1 MNGQSDTDAHGL
13 AWPRPRALLLDAMGT
28 LIGLQTSVG
37 ATYAAVAAEHGLQL
51 DPNALNQAFREVY
64 RAAPPLA
71 FPGLAGT
78 ELERAERDWW
88 SQRIAAVLR
97 CVGEEEGGPPE
108 LHRQLFD
115 LYADPRL
122 WRVYDEVPEA
132 LARWRA
138 QGLRLAVVSNF
149 DQRLEVLLEAFDL
162 RRWLDVVILSSR
174 AGAAKP
180 SAHPFQLALDQL
192 GLAPEQ
198 AWHIGDSPED
208 EAGARAAGLPCVLV
222 RRP

>member
-1 MNGQSDTDAHGL
+1 MGGWIDADAEGL
-13 AWPRPRALLLDAMGT
+13 AWPRPQALLLDAMGT

-51 DPNALNQAFREVY
+51 DPTALNQAFREVY

-71 FPGLAGT
+71 FPELAGA

-97 CVGEEEGGPPE
+97 SVGEEGGGPPE

-149 DQRLEVLLEAFDL
+149 DQRLEALLDAFGL
-162 RRWLDVVILSSR
+162 QRWLDVVILSSR

-180 SAHPFQLALDQL
+180 SPRPFQLALEQL
-192 GLAPEQ
+192 GLATDVIRPRHQ
-198 AWHIGDSPED
+198 RRS
-208 EAGARAAGLPCVLV
+208 ARHA
-222 RRP
+222 

>member
-1 MNGQSDTDAHGL
+1 MSHGGRGDTSAPG
-13 AWPRPRALLLDAMGT
+13 WPRPEALLLDAMGT
-28 LIGLQTSVG
+28 LFGLRASVG
-37 ATYAAVAAEHGLQL
+37 STYAAIAAEHGLRL
-51 DPNALNQAFREVY
+51 DPAALDRAFAGEY
-64 RAAPPLA
+64 RSAPPLA
-71 FPGLAGT
+71 FAGLEGA
-78 ELERAERDWW
+78 ELERAERGWW
-88 SQRIAAVLR
+88 SARIDAVLR
-97 CVGEEEGGPPE
+97 AVGEERGAPPA

-115 LYADPRL
+115 AYAGPQL

-149 DQRLEVLLEAFDL
+149 DQRLEGLLEAFDL

-174 AGAAKP
+174 VGAAKP
-180 SAHPFQLALDQL
+180 SPRPLQLALEQL
-192 GLAPEQ
+192 GLEPSQ

-208 EAGARAAGLPCVLV
+208 EAGALAAGLPCVLV

>member
-1 MNGQSDTDAHGL
+1 MDSSAAPQPFH
-13 AWPRPRALLLDAMGT
+13 WPRPRALLLDAMGT
-28 LIGLQTSVG
+28 LIGLRASVG
-37 ATYAAVAAEHGLQL
+37 TTYAAVAAEHGLQL
-51 DPNALNQAFREVY
+51 DPNALNQAFRAVY

-71 FPGLAGT
+71 FPGLVGAQ
-78 ELERAERDWW
+78 LEQAERDWW

-97 CVGEEEGGPPE
+97 TVGDEGGGPPE

-115 LYADPRL
+115 LYADPHL
-122 WRVYDEVPEA
+122 WLVYDEVPRA
-132 LARWRA
+132 LARWRD

-149 DQRLEVLLEAFDL
+149 DQRLVGLLEAFDL
-162 RRWLDVVILSSR
+162 LRWLDVVILSSR

-180 SAHPFQLALDQL
+180 SPRPFELALEHL
-192 GLAPEQ
+192 GIPAGE
-198 AWHIGDSPED
+198 AWHIGDSPDD

>member
-1 MNGQSDTDAHGL
+1 MGRPRSADTSDG

-28 LIGLQTSVG
+28 LIGLRAPVG
-37 ATYAAVAAEHGLQL
+37 TTYAAVAAEHGLEL
-51 DPNALNQAFREVY
+51 DAAALEQAFRQVY

-71 FPGLAGT
+71 FPGLAAA
-78 ELERAERDWW
+78 ELEQAERHWW
-88 SQRIAAVLR
+88 AQRIDAALR
-97 CVGEEEGGPPE
+97 SVGLEQGGPPE

-115 LYADPRL
+115 LYAEPGL
-122 WRVYDEVPEA
+122 WLVYDDVPAA
-132 LARWRA
+132 LARWRRM
-138 QGLRLAVVSNF
+138 GLRLAVVSNF
-149 DQRLEVLLEAFDL
+149 DQRLEGLLEAFDL
-162 RRWLDVVILSSR
+162 LRWLDVVILSSR

-180 SAHPFQLALDQL
+180 SPRPFQLALDQL
-192 GLAPEQ
+192 GLAPQQ